1 VSFDSCLSLRHCFIN
16 RTGRYNQLNRN
27 CLQIGYLR
35 SLNSVSSQFER
46 CNTQLNHDNFSRV
59 QRPVRFLKR
68 QLR

>member
-46 CNTQLNHDNFSRV
+46 FNTV
-59 QRPVRFLKR
+59 KP
-68 QLR
+68 